1 MLFAPRRTKTGKSKK
16 QKGGSM
22 NSEYM
27 DLYYYYWERK
37 IYNAIVKMIL
47 RGLLTYLNLYKIC
60 ANELYKGDHKLRKI
74 SLFQIQARYNS
85 PNINFQPER
94 AEIRKIINKL
104 SSNLLE
110 TAKKFPR
117 WMDKFCKP
125 PDQKK

>member
-1 MLFAPRRTKTGKSKK
+1 
-16 QKGGSM
+16 M

-60 ANELYKGDHKLRKI
+60 ANELYKDDHKLRKI

-85 PNINFQPER
+85 PSINF
-94 AEIRKIINKL
+94 
-104 SSNLLE
+104 
-110 TAKKFPR
+110 
-117 WMDKFCKP
+117 
-125 PDQKK
+125 